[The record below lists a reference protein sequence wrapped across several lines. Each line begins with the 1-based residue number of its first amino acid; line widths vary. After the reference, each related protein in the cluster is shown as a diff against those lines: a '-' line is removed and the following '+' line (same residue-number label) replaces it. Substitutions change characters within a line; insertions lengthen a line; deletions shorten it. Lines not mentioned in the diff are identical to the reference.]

1 MNNRLKQALLAMLCF
16 AMIGS
21 TGCTTT
27 HNVHA
32 SPEALAEKKIK
43 VGDKVTVHYASG
55 HSESVKLT
63 NIGEESLSGTAEDGR
78 TVALDYD
85 NLLSL
90 EHKDINVLK
99 TAGATV
105 GVVVLGAV
113 VLAGAGAGAMI
124 AIAGGM

>member
-16 AMIGS
+16 AIFGTM
-21 TGCTTT
+21 GCTTT
-27 HNVHA
+27 HTVHA
-32 SPEALAEKKIK
+32 SPEAMAEKKIK
-43 VGDKVTVHYASG
+43 VGDKVTVHYAGG
-55 HSESVKLT
+55 HSESVKLI
-63 NIGEESLSGTAEDGR
+63 NIGEESLSGIAEDGR
-78 TVALDYD
+78 TVDLDYD

-90 EHKDINVLK
+90 EHKDVNVLK